1 MESVVQLPARRS
13 GLALL
18 VTALAVAGWSSPG
31 EARPGEV
38 RRFARPVYSNAP
50 STALRP
56 LRARRGMERF
66 AAPGQPALR
75 FRRLDRRA
83 GWYPDP
89 VASERSPQP
98 RPDRTQ
104 SGSGTSSLL
113 TAKPGSL
120 VLLPARGLPG
130 PVSNLQDAD
139 GPRLAGSVPSPDG
152 SARKPAPGESRAGAE
167 DLPIAEP
174 VAGKQGYAR
183 LSGKFSG
190 FPDIDVRGLAS
201 GTLVEIADPDTAG
214 KKIRFRVP

>member
-31 EARPGEV
+31 EARPGEA
-38 RRFARPVYSNAP
+38 RRFARPAYSNAP
-50 STALRP
+50 STAIRP

-104 SGSGTSSLL
+104 SGSETSSLL
-113 TAKPGSL
+113 TAKPGTL

-130 PVSNLQDAD
+130 PVSGSQD
-139 GPRLAGSVPSPDG
+139 SVPSPDG